1 MPNLIPSIKYMK
13 RSAFESIKSD
23 MSNLLR
29 QWIKIEWPMHMGI
42 STAER
47 LRFKRR
53 TSHVPNLMHKLLKF
67 IFTCKHFRPLNIVKM
82 NWVRLI
88 RFDVWINR
96 RTCVIWVDLIGHFRV
111 PKSLV
116 VKMSFN
122 YDANKTHFHNKGFAL
137 SLVLK
142 VRFFGT
148 RKWPIRY

>member
-1 MPNLIPSIKYMK
+1 
-13 RSAFESIKSD
+13 
-23 MSNLLR
+23 
-29 QWIKIEWPMHMGI
+29 MGI

-88 RFDVWINR
+88 KFDVWINR

-142 VRFFGT
+142 LRFFGT
-148 RKWPIRY
+148 RKWPIPQAKMSPIPESRFPFTTRKDRFSGCPRVLWPSTR

>member
-13 RSAFESIKSD
+13 RSVFESIKSD
-23 MSNLLR
+23 MSNLGR
-29 QWIKIEWPMHMGI
+29 PWIKFEWP
-42 STAER
+42 TWEFR
-47 LRFKRR
+47 LWNDFSFKRR
-53 TSHVPNLMHKLLKF
+53 TSHMPNLMHKLLKF

-88 RFDVWINR
+88 RFDVWIKR

-122 YDANKTHFHNKGFAL
+122 YDANKTHFHYKGFAL